1 MRKDRYSTYGFAI
14 LAGAGVALWAGISP
28 SFLLVVLVCS
38 LMMFFMMRGMHGAQ
52 QVHGRNT
59 GHDESGHDESGHDES
74 GLPSRG
80 TPQGAGDVWRRPLD
94 GSHERIDPS

>member
-1 MRKDRYSTYGFAI
+1 MCKDRYSICGFAI

-28 SFLLVVLVCS
+28 SFLLVVLVCP

-59 GHDESGHDESGHDES
+59 GHDESGHES

-80 TPQGAGDVWRRPLD
+80 TPQGAGDAWRRPLD
-94 GSHERIDPS
+94 GSHERIDPL